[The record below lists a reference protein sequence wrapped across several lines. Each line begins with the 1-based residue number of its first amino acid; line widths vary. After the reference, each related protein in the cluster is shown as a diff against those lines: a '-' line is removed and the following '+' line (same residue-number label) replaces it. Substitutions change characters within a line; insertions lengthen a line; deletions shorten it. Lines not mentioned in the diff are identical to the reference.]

1 MAILFA
7 LWFAQ
12 ANAGET
18 VLLTTLYS
26 FSGPDSANTVGLL
39 QARDG
44 NFYGTTTAND
54 IATTDGPYGT
64 VFRITPDGA
73 FTNLHVFDGVS
84 DGKWPQVGLAQDT
97 DGNIYGTTY
106 RGGTSGGWG
115 TVFKITPSGEF
126 TTVHSFN
133 IPGNDASSL
142 LVRASDGNFYTML
155 NQSGTF
161 SLGTLFRV
169 APDGS
174 VTELVSFDG
183 IGGYTGWL
191 SNNPLLQGADGN
203 LYGATAQG
211 GPAFVARL
219 SFDVGYG
226 TLFKMTLDGTLNT
239 LVGFNGTNGAYP
251 TALVQAPDGNVYGT
265 TSQGGPEFVNRS
277 GGSGT
282 VFKLTTNGVFTT
294 LAVFDRTRQDSFFV
308 SFG

>member
-1 MAILFA
+1 MASFRSEEHTSELQSRGH
-7 LWFAQ
+7 L
-12 ANAGET
+12 
-18 VLLTTLYS
+18 VCRLLLEKK
-26 FSGPDSANTVGLL
+26 
-39 QARDG
+39 
-44 NFYGTTTAND
+44 
-54 IATTDGPYGT
+54 
-64 VFRITPDGA
+64 
-73 FTNLHVFDGVS
+73 NLHVFDGVS

-133 IPGNDASSL
+133 SPGNDASSL

-191 SNNPLLQGADGN
+191 SNNPLLQGAAGN
-203 LYGATAQG
+203 PYGETAQG

-282 VFKLTTNGVFTT
+282 VFKLTTNGVF
-294 LAVFDRTRQDSFFV
+294 
-308 SFG
+308 